1 MAEMFKA
8 EIHGLD
14 LFEKQMKDVQEIFGD
29 LKPLFRR
36 LRRTILNIID
46 DNFDTEGTASGEK
59 WQELS
64 EKYNKRKILQ
74 YGMGKKIL
82 EASGDLRKSFTSKI
96 DKTSLTVGTAK
107 EYAAIHNFGMDEKN
121 MPQRE
126 FMLKEFQI
134 GDLSYEVVTHYFE
147 ETHKRK
153 IKLIKGEI

>member
-82 EASGDLRKSFTSKI
+82 EASGDLRKSFTS
-96 DKTSLTVGTAK
+96 SLVISFSL
-107 EYAAIHNFGMDEKN
+107 ELKN
-121 MPQRE
+121 
-126 FMLKEFQI
+126 
-134 GDLSYEVVTHYFE
+134 S
-147 ETHKRK
+147 
-153 IKLIKGEI
+153 